1 MLRRFPLVAAATAM
15 LALSALPA
23 SAAATTHSSTHH
35 LSFPGLRG
43 VKAWGTYVRT
53 SKGINIHVCAEDMA
67 RDVFAAGAVTVA
79 SNASNT
85 RHTNLGAVA
94 FGYHQSICRHMTV
107 RYTSHLSVYTATWT
121 TAGKVGS
128 RSKAKIIY

>member
-23 SAAATTHSSTHH
+23 SAAATQSSTHA
-35 LSFPGLRG
+35 LSFPGLHG
-43 VKAWGTYVRT
+43 VKAWGTYART
-53 SKGINIHVCAEDMA
+53 SKGVDIHVCAEDMA
-67 RDVFAAGAVTVA
+67 RGVFAAGAVTVA

-85 RHTNLGAVA
+85 LHTNLGAVA
-94 FGYHQSICRHMTV
+94 FGYHQSICRSMTV
-107 RYTSHLSVYTATWT
+107 RYTSHLSIYTATWT

>member
-1 MLRRFPLVAAATAM
+1 MLRRFSLIAASTAM
-15 LALSALPA
+15 LALSAPPA
-23 SAAATTHSSTHH
+23 SAAATQSGTHK
-35 LSFPGLRG
+35 LSFPALHG
-43 VKAWGTYVRT
+43 VKAWGAYART

-79 SNASNT
+79 SNASKT

-107 RYTSHLSVYTATWT
+107 RYTSHLSIYTATWT

>member
-23 SAAATTHSSTHH
+23 SAAATQSRTHN
-35 LSFPGLRG
+35 LSFPGLHG
-43 VKAWGTYVRT
+43 VKAWGTYTRT
-53 SKGINIHVCAEDMA
+53 SKGVNIHVCAEDMA
-67 RDVFAAGAVTVA
+67 RHVFAAGAVTVA

-94 FGYHQSICRHMTV
+94 FGFHQSICRTMTL

>member
-1 MLRRFPLVAAATAM
+1 MLRRFCLTAAATAM

-23 SAAATTHSSTHH
+23 SAAAAQPGTHT

-43 VKAWGTYVRT
+43 VKAWGTYART
-53 SKGINIHVCAEDMA
+53 SKGVYINVCAEDMA

-79 SNASNT
+79 SNAGNT

-94 FGYHQSICRHMTV
+94 FGYHQSICRTMTV

>member
-1 MLRRFPLVAAATAM
+1 MLRRFSLIAASAAM

-23 SAAATTHSSTHH
+23 SAVATQSSTHN
-35 LSFPGLRG
+35 LSFPALHG
-43 VKAWGTYVRT
+43 VKAWGTYAWT
-53 SKGINIHVCAEDMA
+53 SNGINIHVCAEDTA

-85 RHTNLGAVA
+85 LHTNLGAVA
-94 FGYHQSICRHMTV
+94 FGYHQSICRTMTV

-121 TAGKVGS
+121 TAGQVGS